1 MSQSEI
7 HDYLTEIG
15 RHPVLSKEA
24 QLRHCQRIHAWVHH
38 EAGRDAAPLHIR
50 RSGKRSMDVMAR
62 TNLRLVVS
70 IAKRYQNRGLD
81 LADLIQE
88 GTLGLIRGLELFDP
102 TRGYAVSTYSYW
114 WIRQAITRAIHTH
127 ARAIRLPINTH
138 ELIGRIQ
145 RFTAEFTADE
155 GRAPTYPE
163 IAEAVETSPE
173 RVAQVLQ
180 CHTTTTCCSLD
191 VISPEGTNSLID
203 LIANPAGAYGT
214 EPDEFLTAATNR
226 DAIEAAL
233 VHLPHNEAHIIRE
246 RFFAERTLR
255 DIADDLGFTRSRA
268 GQLQRTAL
276 NKLRYHLHSRNHA
289 DPRP

>member
-15 RHPVLSKEA
+15 RHPVLCKEA
-24 QLRHCQRIHAWVHH
+24 QLRHCQRIYAWVHY
-38 EAGRDAAPLHIR
+38 EGGRDAAPLHIR
-50 RSGKRSMDVMAR
+50 RSGQRSMEVMTR
-62 TNLRLVVS
+62 TNTRLVVS

-88 GTLGLIRGLELFDP
+88 GNLGLIRGLELFDP

-127 ARAIRLPINTH
+127 ARVIRLPINTH

-145 RFTAEFTADE
+145 RFTSEFSNDE
-155 GRAPTYPE
+155 GRAPTYEE

-180 CHTTTTCCSLD
+180 CHTMTTCCSLD

-203 LIANPAGAYGT
+203 LLANPAGAYGT
-214 EPDEFLTAATNR
+214 EPEEFLASASNR

-233 VHLPHNEAHIIRE
+233 VHLPPNEAHIIRE

-255 DIADDLGFTRSRA
+255 EIADELGFTRSRA
-268 GQLQRTAL
+268 GQLQRVAL
-276 NKLRYHLHSRNHA
+276 NKLRYFLVTRKHVDQRT
-289 DPRP
+289 